1 METQKMKIAIV
12 ILNWNGK
19 ELLERFL
26 PKLIKF
32 SKESNIFVVDNNST
46 DNSIEFLNTHYS
58 NIDIII
64 NNSNLGYAEGY
75 NIALQKMPS
84 KVLFAKRP
92 LLKPVSSSFLF
103 TFICIFAKPAFI
115 IIIIIL
121 FIR

>member
-32 SKESNIFVVDNNST
+32 SHESNIFVVDNNST

-58 NIDIII
+58 NIDIIL
-64 NNSNLGYAEGY
+64 NKSNLGYAEGY
-75 NIALQKMPS
+75 NIALQKITS
-84 KVLFAKRP
+84 
-92 LLKPVSSSFLF
+92 
-103 TFICIFAKPAFI
+103 
-115 IIIIIL
+115 
-121 FIR
+121 